1 MIMALTTDQ
10 MILGVVS
17 GALIGFTLGLIG
29 SGAGILAVPLLVY
42 LVGIKN
48 IHVAVGTTAA
58 VVMINAL
65 TNCYTHARCGHV
77 RWRAIGFFTLAGVFG
92 AAIGAHLGKML
103 NGQDLLFLFGLLM
116 LWISYQMWRNRK
128 KVPVV
133 SSSSGVRRTPAS
145 LGAGFGV
152 GALSGFFGVGGGFL
166 IVPSLIWANG
176 LSIIDAIGSSLAA
189 ITIFAGTGAASYA
202 LSGLVNWWLVL
213 MLLVGGVVS
222 GYFGS
227 MLAGYLDKSK
237 KGALNSIFVVVIAV
251 VGLYIVWKQ
260 VHMLAL

>member
-1 MIMALTTDQ
+1 MIMALTTNQ
-10 MILGVVS
+10 VILGVVS
-17 GALIGFTLGLIG
+17 GTLIGFTLGLIG

-48 IHVAVGTTAA
+48 VHVAVGTTAA
-58 VVMINAL
+58 VVTINAL
-65 TNCYTHARCGHV
+65 TNCYTHARCDHV
-77 RWRAIGFFTLAGVFG
+77 RWRAITFFTVAGVFG
-92 AAIGAHLGKML
+92 ALLGAHLGKMM

-116 LWISYQMWRNRK
+116 LWIAYQMWRNRE
-128 KVPVV
+128 KVPAV
-133 SSSSGVRRTPAS
+133 SSDSGIRRVSAS
-145 LGAGFGV
+145 LGSGFGV

-202 LSGLVNWWLVL
+202 ISGLVNWWLVL
-213 MLLVGGVVS
+213 ILLTGGIVS

-227 MLAGYLDKSK
+227 ILAGYLDKTK
-237 KGALNSIFVVVIAV
+237 KGALNSIFVAIIAI
-251 VGLYIVWKQ
+251 VGIYIAWKQ
-260 VHMLAL
+260 IHQLSL

>member
-1 MIMALTTDQ
+1 MIMTLTTDQ
-10 MILGVVS
+10 MILGVLS

-65 TNCYTHARCGHV
+65 TNCFTHARCGHV
-77 RWRAIGFFTLAGVFG
+77 RWRAIAFFTLAGVLG
-92 AAIGAHLGKML
+92 AAAGAHLGKLM

-116 LWISYQMWRNRK
+116 LWISAQMWRNRK
-128 KVPVV
+128 KVPAV
-133 SSSSGVRRTPAS
+133 SSSSGVRRVPAS
-145 LGAGFGV
+145 VGAGFGV
-152 GALSGFFGVGGGFL
+152 GAMSGFFGVGGGFL

-176 LSIIDAIGSSLAA
+176 LAIIDAIGSSLAA
-189 ITIFAGTGAASYA
+189 ITVFAGTGAASYA
-202 LSGLVNWWLVL
+202 LSGLVSWRLVL
-213 MLLVGGVVS
+213 MLLVGGIVS

-237 KGALNSIFVVVIAV
+237 KGALNAIFVVVIAV

-260 VHMLAL
+260 VHMLSL

>member
-1 MIMALTTDQ
+1 MIMTLTTDQ
-10 MILGVVS
+10 MILGVLS
-17 GALIGFTLGLIG
+17 GGLIGFTLGLIG

-77 RWRAIGFFTLAGVFG
+77 RWRAIAFFTLAGVFG
-92 AAIGAHLGKML
+92 AAAGAHLGKLM

-116 LWISYQMWRNRK
+116 LWISAQMWRKRQS
-128 KVPVV
+128 VPAV
-133 SSSSGVRRTPAS
+133 SSSSGARRVPAS
-145 LGAGFGV
+145 VGAGFGV

-189 ITIFAGTGAASYA
+189 ITVFAGTGAASYA

-213 MLLVGGVVS
+213 MLLVGGIVS

-237 KGALNSIFVVVIAV
+237 KGALNSIFVVVIGI

-260 VHMLAL
+260 VHMLSL

>member
-1 MIMALTTDQ
+1 MIMTVSADQ
-10 MILGVVS
+10 MVLGVVS

-42 LVGIKN
+42 LVGVKS
-48 IHVAVGTTAA
+48 IHEAVGTTAA
-58 VVMINAL
+58 VVTVNAI

-92 AAIGAHLGKML
+92 AALGARLGKLL

-116 LWISYQMWRNRK
+116 LWISYQMWRNRG
-128 KVPVV
+128 KVPAV
-133 SSSSGVRRTPAS
+133 SSPNGTRRIPAS

-202 LSGLVNWWLVL
+202 LSGLVNWWLVVT
-213 MLLVGGVVS
+213 LLAGGIVS

-227 MLAGYLDKSK
+227 MLAGYLDKSR
-237 KGALNSIFVVVIAV
+237 KGALNSLFVAVIAI

-260 VHMLAL
+260 VGTLIL